1 MTNSGGEV
9 GARRVRARPVVGVI
23 PMAHLMI
30 EPRWLVGVRVH
41 LVELFIVCAV
51 LGALDMGDFDGST
64 NRVSNCFC

>member
-1 MTNSGGEV
+1 
-9 GARRVRARPVVGVI
+9 
-23 PMAHLMI
+23 MAHLMI